1 MNSPVSSI
9 LLRRPILLG
18 GLGLTCGALML
29 NGLDAGLSHWGGTIV
44 WGAITLGSGLWWL
57 QQRTAKSAIDR
68 LQLPTTPVDRALVD
82 KTLAAVEQRINQ
94 LVAERGDS
102 GEIHPSITEFRDQLN
117 SLRQNLDD
125 PIGGTAKLRQQLSIS
140 FLGGRSVGKTTLSQI
155 FRRGDTVEQSQETS
169 ESTDMSLPHTED
181 VTAADLVLFL
191 TTGDVTDSEFQTIR
205 TLLAQRHRVLLVF
218 NKQDQYLP
226 DDRPVILQQLRD
238 RVAGVLAAEDVIAV
252 SAKPAPIKVRR
263 IEADG
268 SMQEQL
274 EQPEPEVAAL
284 QARIQQI
291 LTSEKQQLV
300 YATVVRQAQAL
311 QRSIQA
317 ELNKLRRD
325 RALPVIEQYQWI
337 AAAATFA
344 NPVSSLDLLATAT
357 INAQMVMDLG
367 AIYQQKFSLE
377 QAKTMTG
384 TLASQMVKLGLV
396 EVASQAISPLL
407 KTHALTYVAGGMLQ
421 GVSAAYL
428 TRVAGLSLTE
438 YFEEQSYLPQAESN
452 FQPDRLMQKLQSV
465 FQANQRSA
473 FLQTLVKQAIGRL
486 TPPAA
491 AAAS

>member
-44 WGAITLGSGLWWL
+44 WGAITLGSGIWWL
-57 QQRTAKSAIDR
+57 QQRTAKSLADR
-68 LQLPTTPVDRALVD
+68 LKLPTTPADRALVD
-82 KTLAAVEQRINQ
+82 KTLAAVEQRISQ
-94 LVAERGDS
+94 LIAERGENS
-102 GEIHPSITEFRDQLN
+102 EIHPSITAFREQLSTLSQ
-117 SLRQNLDD
+117 SLD
-125 PIGGTAKLRQQLSIS
+125 RQQLSLS
-140 FLGGRSVGKTTLSQI
+140 FLGGRATGKTTLSQLFQQGGI
-155 FRRGDTVEQSQETS
+155 EQPQDVAGSCET
-169 ESTDMSLPHTED
+169 PQAHTEE
-181 VTAADLVLFL
+181 VTGADLILFL
-191 TTGDVTDSEFQTIR
+191 TTGDLTDSEFQTIQ

-218 NKQDQYLP
+218 NKQDQYLS

-238 RVAGVLAAEDVIAV
+238 RVAGILAAEDVIAV
-252 SAKPAPIKVRR
+252 SAKPAPVKVRQVQ
-263 IEADG
+263 ADG
-268 SMQEQL
+268 SMQERL
-274 EQPEPEVAAL
+274 EHPEPEVAAL
-284 QARIQQI
+284 QTRIQHI

-311 QRSIQA
+311 QRSIQT
-317 ELNKLRRD
+317 ELNQVRRD
-325 RALPVIEQYQWI
+325 RALPIIEQYQWI

-367 AIYQQKFSLE
+367 TIYQQKFSLE

-438 YFEEQSYLPQAESN
+438 YFEEQSYLPQAESA

-491 AAAS
+491 AEAS

>member
-44 WGAITLGSGLWWL
+44 WGAITIGSGLWWL
-57 QQRTAKSAIDR
+57 QQRSAKFGADR
-68 LQLPTTPVDRALVD
+68 LQIPALPVDRALVD
-82 KTLAAVEQRINQ
+82 KTLLAVEQRISQ
-94 LVAERGDS
+94 LIAERGEG
-102 GEIHPSITEFRDQLN
+102 GEAHPSIAAFRNQLAQL
-117 SLRQNLDD
+117 SQNLD
-125 PIGGTAKLRQQLSIS
+125 RQQLSLS
-140 FLGGRSVGKTTLSQI
+140 FLGGRSVGKTALAQLFQAGRTAEPAAEPAAA
-155 FRRGDTVEQSQETS
+155 DA
-169 ESTDMSLPHTED
+169 HTED
-181 VTAADLVLFL
+181 VTSADLVLFL
-191 TTGDVTDSEFQTIR
+191 TTGDVTDSEFQTIQ

-218 NKQDQYLP
+218 NKQDQYLS

-238 RVAGVLAAEDVIAV
+238 RVSGILAAEDVIAV
-252 SAKPAPIKVRR
+252 SAKPAPIKVRQVQ
-263 IEADG
+263 ADG
-268 SMQEQL
+268 SMQERL
-274 EQPEPEVAAL
+274 EYPEPEIAAL
-284 QARIQQI
+284 KTRIGEI
-291 LTSEKQQLV
+291 LTQEKQQLV
-300 YATVVRQAQAL
+300 FATALRQVEAL
-311 QRSIQA
+311 KRSIQT
-317 ELNKLRRD
+317 ELNQIRRD
-325 RALPVIEQYQWI
+325 RALPIIEQYQWI

-367 AIYQQKFSLE
+367 AIYQQKFSLD

-407 KTHALTYVAGGMLQ
+407 KTHALTYVAGGLLQ

-438 YFEEQSYLPQAESN
+438 YFEEQSYLPQPEST

-486 TPPAA
+486 VPSSAPAA
-491 AAAS
+491 EAS